1 VKHPIVS
8 FWTVVLVGSALS
20 AQSPSMKPTP
30 SQPRPTDT
38 FQQQLRRSRGALF
51 DDTFGGNGTSAAAK
65 PLEANDPRAP
75 APVTISH
82 VRPVGELPSAFSD
95 AIIVGRLKAI
105 QAYQSND
112 HTAIYTENTIEV
124 EQIPSQQGKHA
135 VVGGTIVVVQV
146 GGSIELS
153 DGRVISHRSEA
164 LGQPFQQGERYAFF
178 LTYVPSADC
187 YRLTKAWWL
196 NAGKAQAISNEDL
209 ALVANRASQY
219 QGIPESTFIGILNA
233 LQASYTGGK

>member
-1 VKHPIVS
+1 
-8 FWTVVLVGSALS
+8 VVLIGSGLS

-30 SQPRPTDT
+30 YQPRPTDT
-38 FQQQLRRSRGALF
+38 FQQQLRQSRGALF
-51 DDTFGGNGTSAAAK
+51 DDLFGGNGTSAAAK
-65 PLEANDPRAP
+65 PLETNDPRAP
-75 APVTISH
+75 APVTISS

-124 EQIPSQQGKHA
+124 EQIPSQQGNHA
-135 VVGGTIVVVQV
+135 VVGGKIEVVQV
-146 GGSIELS
+146 GGSIELAG
-153 DGRVISHRSEA
+153 GRVISHRSEG
-164 LGQPFQQGERYAFF
+164 LGEPFRQGERYAFF

-196 NAGKAQAISNEDL
+196 NAGKAQAISTEDL

-219 QGIPESTFIGILNA
+219 QGISESTFIGTLNT
-233 LQASYTGGK
+233 LQASYKGGK